1 MCDLHKRQTDC
12 LSFAGC
18 SCSTF
23 NPRYFSRDC
32 KSNAFFYFF
41 FYFFATCVK
50 HTWCTVMGFYFW
62 LMVVIMFLIPQ
73 GLLHFPWCMGILIAD
88 LCLQGKVVKY
98 RGGNSCKHTNRHS
111 ACTYTHFP
119 LLFFFCHKKLLVQT
133 LKLPRPPSICRK
145 LLLFFENKSQTQKQ
159 SKCHRMS
166 LKPLSVLCLSAGC
179 PSISANYCK
188 WGLTGDA
195 EACPMLEI

>member
-1 MCDLHKRQTDC
+1 MCDLHKCQTDC

-18 SCSTF
+18 CCSTF
-23 NPRYFSRDC
+23 NPRYFSRNR
-32 KSNAFFYFF
+32 KSNAFFFTF
-41 FYFFATCVK
+41 FFATCVK

-73 GLLHFPWCMGILIAD
+73 GLLHFPWCKGILIAD
-88 LCLQGKVVKY
+88 LCLQGTVVKY
-98 RGGNSCKHTNRHS
+98 RGGNSCKHTQHLHIHTFFS
-111 ACTYTHFP
+111 P
-119 LLFFFCHKKLLVQT
+119 LFFCHKKLFIQT

-166 LKPLSVLCLSAGC
+166 LKPLSVLCLSAVC